1 MEKGGKRVA
10 AMTVRAGCFVS
21 PRKEQRAYTHKKKI
35 TKKRRE
41 RERDGSI
48 GQAFLECVARR
59 HFVGWPQ
66 RFFSFSSPL
75 FFVAVITFLSL
86 RYSQL
91 LPPSDPTPPSF
102 FFSDPFHPTFF
113 IEMNKLKSGKD
124 PSILSQWST

>member
-1 MEKGGKRVA
+1 MRGSA
-10 AMTVRAGCFVS
+10 PFCWLAGALFSSSSSSS
-21 PRKEQRAYTHKKKI
+21 P
-35 TKKRRE
+35 
-41 RERDGSI
+41 
-48 GQAFLECVARR
+48 
-59 HFVGWPQ
+59 
-66 RFFSFSSPL
+66 FSFFLS
-75 FFVAVITFLSL
+75 FFVAVITFVSL